1 MDSQNVSR
9 ETFYFIFVYE
19 ILFAIANRICRG
31 AAPADPAKG
40 VPPFGTSLRD
50 LRGRESAVK
59 GKNNFMLCS
68 SRVYGWSSLNFS
80 PCYIIWI
87 TFALRKPNPQKW
99 AKL

>member
-9 ETFYFIFVYE
+9 ETIYFIFVYE

-40 VPPFGTSLRD
+40 VPPFGTSLRA

-59 GKNNFMLCS
+59 GKNIFRIRL
-68 SRVYGWSSLNFS
+68 SRAHGYNNLSFS
-80 PCYIIWI
+80 PCYIIW
-87 TFALRKPNPQKW
+87 TMAAPTDPQL
-99 AKL
+99 AKMG